1 MNSVRPSISRACL
14 FLLLAVAVIPAAEAQ
29 VTLQIGGG
37 AGIAVPAS
45 DYAGTTVDYYSGLKY
60 GLGSGLNLHAK
71 ARVGLLGFRVTGEI
85 DYSTFSNN
93 GEALPGQGKVEVSQK
108 VLAFKVGPEF
118 HIWLP
123 VVPVTPYVG
132 ANVALNQFSGE
143 TKFNGITKVPS
154 GTYDLKSA
162 TRIGFGF
169 TGGALLKLG
178 GFTFLDLSVSY
189 NLMNV
194 SGKAWQDENPTKDER
209 IDSYLTLNDDADP
222 LFKAGDEKHFV
233 GNSRA
238 MNSMQIRAT
247 LMFGL

>member
-1 MNSVRPSISRACL
+1 MNSVRPIVSQACL
-14 FLLLAVAVIPAAEAQ
+14 FLLLAVVVFPAAEAQ
-29 VTLQIGGG
+29 VTFQVGGG
-37 AGIAVPAS
+37 AGLAVPAS

-60 GLGSGLNLHAK
+60 GLSSGLNFHAK
-71 ARVGLLGFRVTGEI
+71 ARIGLLGFKVTGEM
-85 DYSTFSNN
+85 DYSAFSND

-118 HIWLP
+118 QIWLP
-123 VVPVTPYVG
+123 MVPVTPYVG

-143 TKFNGITKVPS
+143 TKFNGITRVPS

-178 GFTFLDLSVSY
+178 GFTSLDLSVSY
-189 NLMNV
+189 NLMNA
-194 SGKAWQDENPTKDER
+194 SGKAWQDENPARDER
-209 IDSYLTLNDDADP
+209 LDSYLTLNDEADP
-222 LFKAGDEKHFV
+222 LFRAGDDRHFI
-233 GNSRA
+233 GKSRA
-238 MNSMQIRAT
+238 INSMQIKAT